1 MKVVK
6 QLSLFLENKPGTL
19 SNVCR
24 TLAGNQINVYA
35 LSISDGV
42 DHAVMR
48 MVVDDPAKALH
59 ILGEHGVLVVERDVL
74 LITCRN
80 QSGELAT
87 IARKLAAKKVNIEYV
102 YAATVPEAQTGAL
115 IMRVDNIQKARQLLK
130 AH

>member
-19 SNVCR
+19 GSVCR
-24 TLAGNQINVYA
+24 TLAGNQINVFA

-48 MVVDDPAKALH
+48 IVVDDAQKAIH
-59 ILGEHGVLVVERDVL
+59 ILGEHGVIVVERDVL

-87 IARKLAAKKVNIEYV
+87 IARKLAAKKINIEYV
-102 YAATVPEAQTGAL
+102 YAATVPDAESGAL
-115 IMRVDNIQKARQLLK
+115 VMRVDNIKKARQVLK
-130 AH
+130 GH